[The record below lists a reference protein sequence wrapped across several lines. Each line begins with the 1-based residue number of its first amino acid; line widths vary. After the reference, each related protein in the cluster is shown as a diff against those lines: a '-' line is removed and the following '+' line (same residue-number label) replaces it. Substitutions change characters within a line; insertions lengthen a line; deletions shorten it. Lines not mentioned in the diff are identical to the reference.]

1 MLSINSPS
9 CVLNLAHTVS
19 ATTDPRRSPLGGAPM
34 LAILATK
41 GTVDDDINSSCKSA
55 HAEQQEERSSYKHVF
70 GVLAMFT
77 PAVRGW
83 QACPNHGFAGFI

>member
-55 HAEQQEERSSYKHVF
+55 RAKRQGDYMHVD
-70 GVLAMFT
+70 VLAMIA
-77 PAVRGW
+77 PL
-83 QACPNHGFAGFI
+83 